1 MGMHRRARKTPWWGR
16 MLWPLVLLGAPA
28 MGADMPDTHIPLI
41 DKGVATYY
49 VRGNIAG
56 VDHVDLL
63 VDTGAGY
70 SAINERTLN
79 KLKKAGLAEHV
90 RDIHATM
97 ANGTHTVVPI
107 YRISRLNIG
116 GHCEV
121 HDIEVAV
128 LPGNTRCI
136 LGLDT
141 LKRLAPFMVSVDPP
155 RLWVSNCARSLG
167 QTAVGAVR

>member
-1 MGMHRRARKTPWWGR
+1 MLRWRRTALQGALTFC
-16 MLWPLVLLGAPA
+16 LLVPMAAAPFSA
-28 MGADMPDTHIPLI
+28 EMPDTHIPLI

-49 VRGNIAG
+49 VRGTIAG
-56 VDHVDLL
+56 IEHVDLL

-70 SAINERTLN
+70 SAINEKTL
-79 KLKKAGLAEHV
+79 KRLKKAGLATHV

-97 ANGTHTVVPI
+97 ANGTRSVVPI

-128 LPGNTRCI
+128 LPGRTRCI

-141 LKRLAPFMVSVDPP
+141 LKKLAPFMVSVDPP
-155 RLWVSNCARSLG
+155 RLSVSQCKKTVP
-167 QTAVGAVR
+167 QTAMGAVR